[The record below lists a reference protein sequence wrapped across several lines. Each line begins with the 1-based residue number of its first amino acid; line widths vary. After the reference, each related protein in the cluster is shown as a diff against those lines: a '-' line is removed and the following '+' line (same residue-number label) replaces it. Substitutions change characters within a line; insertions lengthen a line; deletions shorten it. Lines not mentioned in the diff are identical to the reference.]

1 MLLLMLLCVCRT
13 ALSPH
18 KHTALLVYCRERK
31 LMASRPDWVVGKR
44 RFFLQWEDRPDLDA
58 LDPRKIGPF

>member
-1 MLLLMLLCVCRT
+1 MCCVVAVRVRRTVLLPLAPR
-13 ALSPH
+13 
-18 KHTALLVYCRERK
+18 VYRRERK
-31 LMASRPDWVVGKR
+31 LMAARPDWVVGKR